1 MDIEIDVIVG
11 IAGVFIAVIITVT
24 LGLLRHEKRHT
35 TLENTVDNI
44 KEKVDELGPL
54 RNLIILAQNPEFI
67 ASLINSV
74 KQISPQNRN
83 PYDPD
88 EKNKLLKNYS
98 EKVIS
103 LEEAKRVKEI
113 LKEDLDLVGEDTQSA
128 IAIGLLLIGLDAR
141 IGYLEAISKLKDK
154 NPDVR
159 MRAAKA
165 LGRIGDA
172 RAVEPLIPA
181 LNDMHRDVRWNAVR
195 ALGMIGGTKAA
206 EALTKALG
214 DKYDPVR
221 SKALEALVKIGAEA
235 VESLIK
241 GLKDKSIT
249 VRYNSAAALGRI
261 GSPKAKDAL
270 TEVSNNDK
278 STSVRS
284 IAKDAL
290 KEIEAKQKSK

>member
-11 IAGVFIAVIITVT
+11 IAGVFITVIIAVT

-54 RNLIILAQNPEFI
+54 RILIILTQNPEFI

-88 EKNKLLKNYS
+88 EKNKLLKKYQ

-141 IGYLEAISKLKDK
+141 IGYLDAISKLKDGG
-154 NPDVR
+154 PDVR
-159 MRAAKA
+159 RRAAMD

-172 RAVEPLIPA
+172 RAVEPLISA
-181 LNDMHRDVRWNAVR
+181 LKDKDRDVCN
-195 ALGMIGGTKAA
+195 KAE
-206 EALTKALG
+206 EAL
-214 DKYDPVR
+214 
-221 SKALEALVKIGAEA
+221 EKIGAEA
-235 VESLIK
+235 VEPLI
-241 GLKDKSIT
+241 GELKDGHAS
-249 VRYNSAAALGRI
+249 VRANVARTLGRI
-261 GSPKAKDAL
+261 GSRLILDSVGKVIIGEDELSRIIEDIVNAL
-270 TEVSNNDK
+270 TKVSKND
-278 STSVRS
+278 TNLGVRD
-284 IAKDAL
+284 IAKAAL
-290 KEIEAKQKSK
+290 KEIEAKQKSN